1 MKFCKECNNMLYI
14 GIDAEDSNK
23 LTYYCRNCGTVDDTT
38 ATEGHCVLNTQLKK
52 GEQKFY
58 HIINQYTK
66 MDPTLPRI
74 NNIKCP
80 NESCITNSTGS
91 DKKEKPEIIY
101 MRYDDNNLKYVY
113 ICADCDLI
121 WKTDDRK

>member
-1 MKFCKECNNMLYI
+1 MHFCGVCNMMYYI
-14 GIDAEDSNK
+14 RIDADDPNK
-23 LTYYCRNCGTVDDTT
+23 LVYYCRNCGTVDDTT

-80 NESCITNSTGS
+80 NESCITNSSGS

-121 WKTDDRK
+121 WKTDNRK